1 MTVSYEPVK
10 SGKGGKVYGIT
21 FYVELNSGKDKKK
34 LETKKRAKNLLLVKM
49 KKFEMYVQV
58 KELIKESVSIK
69 DIKSICETAE
79 YDFEKIQ
86 TAYHIAELAGHIEN
100 LVGFMIKA
108 IKEGYATP
116 VKKEKKNQF
125 NNFEQRQYD
134 FDEYEKVLLNR
145 S

>member
-1 MTVSYEPVK
+1 
-10 SGKGGKVYGIT
+10 
-21 FYVELNSGKDKKK
+21 
-34 LETKKRAKNLLLVKM
+34 
-49 KKFEMYVQV
+49 
-58 KELIKESVSIK
+58 
-69 DIKSICETAE
+69 
-79 YDFEKIQ
+79 
-86 TAYHIAELAGHIEN
+86 
-100 LVGFMIKA
+100 MIKA

>member
-1 MTVSYEPVK
+1 MYNN
-10 SGKGGKVYGIT
+10 T
-21 FYVELNSGKDKKK
+21 FYIKKK
-34 LETKKRAKNLLLVKM
+34 NKK
-49 KKFEMYVQV
+49 KKKKIEEKKEEASMLSEDEMFEMHIQV

-69 DIKSICETAE
+69 DIRSICEAAK
-79 YDFEKIQ
+79 YDIEKIE
-86 TAYHIAELAGHIEN
+86 TAYHIAELAGHIDN

-108 IKEGYATP
+108 IKEGYAAP

>member
-1 MTVSYEPVK
+1 MHGYE
-10 SGKGGKVYGIT
+10 GKGGKVYGIT

-34 LETKKRAKNLLLVKM
+34 LETKKEQESALSEDE
-49 KKFEMYVQV
+49 KFEMYVQV

>member
-1 MTVSYEPVK
+1 MQEK
-10 SGKGGKVYGIT
+10 I
-21 FYVELNSGKDKKK
+21 LNFD
-34 LETKKRAKNLLLVKM
+34 NLLRNIYLKTSGNPEAEKIL
-49 KKFEMYVQV
+49 KKIEEKKEQASMLSEDEMFEMHIQV

-69 DIKSICETAE
+69 DIRSICEAAK
-79 YDFEKIQ
+79 YDIEKIE
-86 TAYHIAELAGHIEN
+86 TAYHIAELAGHIDN

-108 IKEGYATP
+108 IKEGYAAP